1 MLLFLTETDVSDESE
16 GDDEVLET
24 HSSVDQR
31 KESESQEKHCKKEQ
45 EKSTVGKTIT
55 EETSETGTV
64 SCHGLWTLIFACDLK
79 KERTMKVNL

>member
-64 SCHGLWTLIFACDLK
+64 SCHGLWIVIFECD
-79 KERTMKVNL
+79 